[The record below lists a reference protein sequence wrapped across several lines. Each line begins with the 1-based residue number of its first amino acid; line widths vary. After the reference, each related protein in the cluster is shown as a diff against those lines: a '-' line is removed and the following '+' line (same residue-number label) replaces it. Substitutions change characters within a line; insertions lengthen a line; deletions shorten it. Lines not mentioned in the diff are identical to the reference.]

1 MKFIMRA
8 GTAVAVVAAFA
19 AFAPLANAEDTTFE
33 VSVKDH
39 QFQPAEF
46 KAAAG
51 AAIVFKVKNLS
62 TSPVEFES
70 EPLQFETV
78 VKPNATFH
86 GPSRN
91 FSTRA
96 PHAVNDLTSP
106 ASYTSREDEERQVT
120 SKLVLFLRS
129 GAVQTSMPHHLI
141 GPNGMLS
148 AAKGPTA
155 GVSTGIGGT
164 FRFVKL
170 TEGFH
175 E

>member
-1 MKFIMRA
+1 MKLIMRA

-78 VKPNATFH
+78 VKPNAEIVVKVKPQKPGRYVF
-86 GPSRN
+86 
-91 FSTRA
+91 FD
-96 PHAVNDLTSP
+96 DLHQETKG
-106 ASYTSREDEERQVT
+106 T
-120 SKLVLFLRS
+120 LV
-129 GAVQTSMPHHLI
+129 V
-141 GPNGMLS
+141 
-148 AAKGPTA
+148 
-155 GVSTGIGGT
+155 
-164 FRFVKL
+164 
-170 TEGFH
+170 E
-175 E
+175 